1 MIVAQGDLLIFPVL
15 AVPATAKLAKADG
28 PHYIV
33 GHSETGHHH
42 VVLKERAELYEA
54 ADDQF
59 VAWIKT
65 LGRPAEIEHKRE
77 FDTHAPIRLEPNRV
91 YEVRRQREY
100 VPEGFRRAQD

>member
-1 MIVAQGDLLIFPVL
+1 MTVAQGDLLIF
-15 AVPATAKLAKADG
+15 AVKNIPANAKPAKAEG
-28 PHYIV
+28 AHYIV

-42 VVLKERAELYEA
+42 VLLKERAEVYEA

-65 LGRPAEIEHKRE
+65 LDRPVEIEHKRDY
-77 FDTHAPIRLEPNRV
+77 DTHAPIRLEPNRV